1 MHTWTTLSYS
11 AEHGKSTWCTCGR
24 SFPGWTNLETGEV
37 PVREESSPLPW
48 SVYYEIFCTQ
58 CRVRIPEI
66 GEPDESILVCIMD
79 TAYILSVHL
88 LWSAMAIS
96 ARIQSD

>member
-1 MHTWTTLSYS
+1 MGR
-11 AEHGKSTWCTCGR
+11 AHGALAGGLFQAWPS
-24 SFPGWTNLETGEV
+24 WTNLETGEV

-66 GEPDESILVCIMD
+66 GEPDESYPSILVCIMD

-88 LWSAMAIS
+88 LWSTMAIS
-96 ARIQSD
+96 ARIQSAKNLNE